1 MEKSML
7 KRGIIISAFL
17 VVLVVVTIAG
27 VIVGLQVGRGGSGT
41 PTSTPTSTSATPT
54 ATFNTT
60 GILHVEGTQLIDA
73 AGHPVLLRGAQIES
87 PFNYMKSWEQGK
99 QPSAT
104 LNSNVFGVMVHDWK
118 MNVLRL
124 PTSNWIYTKYPTD
137 YLNKL
142 DQVVQ
147 QANAAGL
154 YVVLDLHDTVQGG
167 SPYSKDATLPK
178 TEDLAYWK
186 IIAAHFKNNPMV
198 LFDVYNEPKYQ
209 DWDSWLHGGGTV
221 DGATV
226 VGMQDL
232 VDAIR
237 SVGARQVIVLEPGSA
252 GKGVP
257 GVDAAEEGGWTT
269 MGNHTINDPNIMYS
283 LHVYDKIMLTAQQ
296 QDAKWGP
303 ILNHYPLYYGEWAFL
318 PNANI
323 PAHCNGVSHDQA
335 DQVVNAFLDYMNSRH
350 ANWSAWDFA
359 PPHLI
364 QNYTTFTP
372 TSLDVPWTC
381 GDTSVDAGMGQVVK
395 QNLTGQ

>member
-1 MEKSML
+1 ML

-17 VVLVVVTIAG
+17 IVLVVVIIAG
-27 VIVGLQVGRGGSGT
+27 VIVGLQVGQGGSGT
-41 PTSTPTSTSATPT
+41 TTPTTTPSVT
-54 ATFNTT
+54 AAATFTAT
-60 GILHVEGTQLIDA
+60 GILHVEGTQLIDPV
-73 AGHPVLLRGAQIES
+73 GHAVLLRGAQIES
-87 PFNYMKSWEQGK
+87 PFNYMKAWEQGK
-99 QPSAT
+99 QPSTT
-104 LNSNVFGVMVHDWK
+104 LNSRVFDVMVHDWR

-124 PTSNWIYTKYPTD
+124 PTSNWIYAKYPSD

-142 DQVVQ
+142 DQVVR

-167 SPYSKDATLPK
+167 SPYGKDATLPK
-178 TEDLAYWK
+178 TEDVTYWK
-186 IIAAHFKNNPMV
+186 IIAAHYKNNPMV

-209 DWDSWLHGGGTV
+209 SWDSWLHGGGTV
-221 DGATV
+221 NGATV

-237 SVGARQVIVLEPGSA
+237 SVGAKQIIVVEPGSA

-269 MGNHTINDPNIMYS
+269 IGNHTINDPNIMYS
-283 LHVYDKIMLTAQQ
+283 LHVYDKIILSPQQ

-323 PAHCNGVSHDQA
+323 PAHCNGVPHDQA
-335 DQVVNAFLDYMNSRH
+335 DQAVKAFLDYMDSRH
-350 ANWSAWDFA
+350 ANWSAWDFS

-364 QNYTTFTP
+364 QDYTTFTP

-381 GDTSVDAGMGQVVK
+381 GDTNVVAGMGEVVK
-395 QNLTGQ
+395 QHLTGP